1 MKKNIHSI
9 LFVLLSLP
17 KTIVFNLITFNL
29 KTALRLPVIV
39 GYNVKIEE
47 MHRGSIVFSNEVHQ
61 ITPGIVRFGFGGPRG
76 VVPKKR
82 GALCIEKKGK
92 LIVSGRVSF
101 GEGSSLRLSG
111 TLFIGKNFSS
121 SKNSYIN
128 CSADGSSIGDDVML
142 GWDVT
147 IIDGDGHTVYLNGE
161 PKQTLRPYHI
171 GNHVWLCAE
180 TRILKGV
187 VIGDESIVAFGS
199 LVTKSF
205 PETNCLIG
213 GRPASLIQTGISW
226 GPYNQN
232 NNAEEQ
238 GDK

>member
-1 MKKNIHSI
+1 M
-9 LFVLLSLP
+9 
-17 KTIVFNLITFNL
+17 
-29 KTALRLPVIV
+29 IV
-39 GYNVKIEE
+39 GFNVRIEE
-47 MHRGSIVFSNEVHQ
+47 RHRGSIVFSDKVSKVL
-61 ITPGIVRFGFGGPRG
+61 PGMIRFGFGGPKG
-76 VVPKKR
+76 VVPKRR
-82 GALCIEKKGK
+82 GSICIEKNGM
-92 LIVSGRVSF
+92 LIVNGRIAF

-111 TLFIGKNFSS
+111 TLSIGKNFSS

-128 CSADGSSIGDDVML
+128 CSAKGSTIGDDVML

-232 NNAEEQ
+232 KNAEEQ